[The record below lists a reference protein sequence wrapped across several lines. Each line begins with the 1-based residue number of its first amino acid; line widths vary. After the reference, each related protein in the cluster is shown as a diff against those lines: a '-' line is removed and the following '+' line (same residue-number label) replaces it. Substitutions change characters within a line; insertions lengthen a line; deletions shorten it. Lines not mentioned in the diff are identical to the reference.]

1 MTARAGK
8 VRATMRPAVFAA
20 IAALAACAP
29 TGAGTTSSS
38 TSSTSD
44 PAPTTS
50 ELPTSSG
57 TTDVCEGS
65 GDCETEGICV
75 ADYTPSADPN
85 DPGMR
90 SPSACLGKTAC
101 IAALDL
107 ERFCFDHQG
116 CCESLRCRTVDG
128 VCEPADLGQTGGETD
143 TSTSAD
149 TTTTDTTTATDSDT
163 GTTDTADTTTN

>member
-1 MTARAGK
+1 M
-8 VRATMRPAVFAA
+8 VRATMRAVLL
-20 IAALAACAP
+20 AALAACAP

-44 PAPTTS
+44 PAPTTA

-57 TTDVCEGS
+57 TTDGCEGS

-75 ADYTPSADPN
+75 ADYTPSADPEN
-85 DPGMR
+85 PGMR
-90 SPSACLGKTAC
+90 GPSACREKTAC

-107 ERFCFDHQG
+107 GRFCFDHQG
-116 CCESLRCRTVDG
+116 CCETLRCRTVDG
-128 VCEPADLGQTGGETD
+128 VCEPADLGMTGAETTGTATD

-149 TTTTDTTTATDSDT
+149 TTTATETDSDSDSTDTTD
-163 GTTDTADTTTN
+163 TDTTK